1 MLKSVRSVVQ
11 LRKFE
16 FNGDKRR
23 LVACGDLK
31 DLRKLAKRNLPGGV
45 FDYFDGAA
53 EDEWSLAN
61 NSSAYSKFGLVPK
74 VLRDVSQI
82 DTATTIM
89 GQPVPFPIALSP

>member
-16 FNGDKRR
+16 FSGDKRR
-23 LVACGDLK
+23 LAACGDLK

-61 NSSAYSKFGLVPK
+61 NSSA
-74 VLRDVSQI
+74 
-82 DTATTIM
+82 
-89 GQPVPFPIALSP
+89 